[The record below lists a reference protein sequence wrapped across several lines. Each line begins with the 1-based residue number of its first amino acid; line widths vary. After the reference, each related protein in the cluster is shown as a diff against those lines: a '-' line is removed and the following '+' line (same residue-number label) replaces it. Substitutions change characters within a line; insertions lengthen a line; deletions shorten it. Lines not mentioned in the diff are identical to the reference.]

1 MQLTTLA
8 AALAAVAANKSTQA
22 LRAAPVPASAA
33 CGSEPEQMRARALS
47 RDDARRD
54 ISAKVYVHFFMETGS
69 AGDGCALRAERAAW
83 PSRGVVMNSGVER
96 RAERLGDARALVL
109 LDDEGRRQDEDVAE
123 ARHRRRVAADDDA
136 GVRAAPHDGAAR
148 VII

>member
-1 MQLTTLA
+1 
-8 AALAAVAANKSTQA
+8 
-22 LRAAPVPASAA
+22 
-33 CGSEPEQMRARALS
+33 MRADRNPN
-47 RDDARRD
+47 RDAREDFPTGDTARPD
-54 ISAKVYVHFFMETGS
+54 ISAEIYVHFFMETGS

-136 GVRAAPHDGAAR
+136 GLRAAPHDGAAR
-148 VII
+148 VVI

>member
-1 MQLTTLA
+1 
-8 AALAAVAANKSTQA
+8 
-22 LRAAPVPASAA
+22 
-33 CGSEPEQMRARALS
+33 
-47 RDDARRD
+47 
-54 ISAKVYVHFFMETGS
+54 METGS

-123 ARHRRRVAADDDA
+123 ARRQANKLAFSILWSRIASTGLGIQGRVSAKCAICRRILSQPRFLIFRIFSKN
-136 GVRAAPHDGAAR
+136 G
-148 VII
+148 

>member
-1 MQLTTLA
+1 M
-8 AALAAVAANKSTQA
+8 
-22 LRAAPVPASAA
+22 
-33 CGSEPEQMRARALS
+33 MRGPTSVQRHMC
-47 RDDARRD
+47 
-54 ISAKVYVHFFMETGS
+54 IFMWKQGREN
-69 AGDGCALRAERAAW
+69 GCALRGNARRARHRCRDICAFFYGNRVGGKRLCAACRTRGL

-136 GVRAAPHDGAAR
+136 GVRAAPHDGAAGV
-148 VII
+148 VI

>member
-1 MQLTTLA
+1 
-8 AALAAVAANKSTQA
+8 
-22 LRAAPVPASAA
+22 
-33 CGSEPEQMRARALS
+33 
-47 RDDARRD
+47 
-54 ISAKVYVHFFMETGS
+54 METGS
-69 AGDGCALRAERAAW
+69 AGNGCALRAERAAA
-83 PSRGVVMNSGVER
+83 SRGVVMNSGVQR

>member
-1 MQLTTLA
+1 
-8 AALAAVAANKSTQA
+8 
-22 LRAAPVPASAA
+22 
-33 CGSEPEQMRARALS
+33 MRCVTN
-47 RDDARRD
+47 ARR
-54 ISAKVYVHFFMETGS
+54 A
-69 AGDGCALRAERAAW
+69 
-83 PSRGVVMNSGVER
+83 SRGVVMNSGVER

-148 VII
+148 VVGERRLGVSIRDELAANQSTAAAHLAHVPM